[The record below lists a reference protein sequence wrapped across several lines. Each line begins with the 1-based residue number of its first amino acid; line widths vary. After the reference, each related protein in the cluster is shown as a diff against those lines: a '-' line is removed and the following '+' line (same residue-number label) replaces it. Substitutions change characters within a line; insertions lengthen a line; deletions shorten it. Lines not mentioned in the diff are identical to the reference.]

1 MKISIIGTGYVGLV
15 TGVCL
20 ATKGHRITCYDNNK
34 KIITNINNGKP
45 NIYEPG
51 LDSLLKS
58 VLKHGNF
65 RAHLISNKT
74 LFNED
79 LIIIAVD
86 TPLGDNGKI
95 NLSNIITISEQ
106 IGNYLKKNDNFLSI
120 IVKSTVIPGTT
131 DYVIRK
137 IIENCSKKKLGDF
150 GLGMNPEFLREGSAI
165 QDFMEPDRIIL
176 GYEDNKTLNLLKKLY
191 KPWNCDKIFVN
202 TRTAEMIKYANNSL
216 LALQISA
223 ANELA
228 NIVSGIGGID
238 ISEVMNGVYA
248 DKRWSPRT
256 KSNKRISPEILTYL
270 APGAGFGGSCL
281 PKDLQAL
288 CSRSSEIGVETKIF
302 NAVLAVNENQPHHI
316 IKILERS
323 LNGLD
328 SKKILLLG
336 LAFKNGTND
345 IRGSVSLKIISY
357 LSKNNAQIFAH
368 DPLAIDNAMNVIDSY
383 NNLSLTN
390 DWEKKLSSVDAV
402 LIIIKSKEYKK
413 LASSANRDQ
422 LNGKVIFDVKRFF
435 SQDDFPESDYITVG
449 RNK

>member
-1 MKISIIGTGYVGLV
+1 MKISIVGTGYVGLV

-20 ATKGHRITCYDNNK
+20 ATKGHRITCYDNNE
-34 KIITNINNGKP
+34 KIITDINNGKP

-51 LDSLLKS
+51 LNSLLKS
-58 VLKHGNF
+58 VLKNGNL

-86 TPLGDNGKI
+86 TPLDGNGKI

-106 IGNYLKKNDNFLSI
+106 IGNYLKKNNNFLSI

-131 DYVIRK
+131 DNVIRK

-165 QDFMEPDRIIL
+165 QDFMEPDRIVL
-176 GYEDNKTLNLLKKLY
+176 GHEDNKTLSLLKKLY
-191 KPWNCDKIFVN
+191 KSWNCDKLFVN

-228 NIVSGIGGID
+228 NIVSEIGGID
-238 ISEVMNGVYA
+238 ILEVMNGVYA

-302 NAVLAVNENQPHHI
+302 NAVLAVNENQPYQI

-328 SKKILLLG
+328 NKKILLLG

-345 IRGSVSLKIISY
+345 IRGSVSLKIINY
-357 LSKNNAQIFAH
+357 LLKNNAQISAH
-368 DPLAIDNAMNVIDSY
+368 DPIAIDSAMNTIDSHK
-383 NNLSLTN
+383 NLSLIN
-390 DWEKKLSSVDAV
+390 EWEKELSSIDAV

-413 LASSANRDQ
+413 LASSINRDQ

-435 SQDDFPESDYITVG
+435 SPDDFPESDYITVG